1 MRIFMAEERN
11 ARDIIAGA
19 SLNEYERNLLFG
31 FKQTRGSKAVKS
43 KVISEAITG
52 VLNADIEIDGEQLTV
67 AEALTVKVIGDAL
80 ANPSTSKMKDLAS
93 IIGDVGTTKVEIL
106 TSQVDEDLAR
116 AAIGEAIDGEE

>member
-1 MRIFMAEERN
+1 MEIFMAEERN

-43 KVISEAITG
+43 KVISEAIAG
-52 VLNADIEIDGEQLTV
+52 VLNADVEIDGEKLTV

-93 IIGDVGTTKVEIL
+93 IIGDVGATKIEVVG
-106 TSQVDEDLAR
+106 SQVDKDLEM
-116 AAIGEAIDGEE
+116 AALGEVMDGAE